1 MQCGLITCCAPQAS
15 GLQPSSSVLA
25 EDPDMVSKLGRSSRP
40 PPLRA
45 QLPGGLTYF
54 LTYHCHFF
62 FKGSF
67 VYLFWTL
74 EPKERRVK
82 REAVTV
88 CLVSW
93 TRPSPS
99 LGKASKLGVRV
110 LSCSGFFS
118 TAEVVSVLFSQG
130 K

>member
-1 MQCGLITCCAPQAS
+1 MTSSPQGSAS
-15 GLQPSSSVLA
+15 RRPHLLPHL
-25 EDPDMVSKLGRSSRP
+25 P
-40 PPLRA
+40 PPL
-45 QLPGGLTYF
+45 
-54 LTYHCHFF
+54 F

-74 EPKERRVK
+74 KPKERRVT
-82 REAVTV
+82 REAVTI

-93 TRPSPS
+93 TCPSLS

-110 LSCSGFFS
+110 LSCPVFFS
-118 TAEVVSVLFSQG
+118 TAEVVSVFLSQG